1 LSGGDIKKIKI
12 MKIFY
17 QWTKGSYT
25 SIPVYKLAKEY
36 WIPEE
41 NILWTEENFTEIWK
55 KIKKEDWAIWILPIE
70 NSYAWM
76 VHENLFN
83 FLHFDFKIIWEVEV
97 QVNHCLLSK
106 EKNISDVKTV
116 YSHYQALNQVFNFC
130 TKNNIQ
136 REVSIDTAFAAKM
149 VSESDESWIWAIAS
163 REAWELF
170 WLNILEEWIQDQD
183 WNRTRMFVVVKK
195 DSDFNL
201 DKKALKNKISILLEL
216 KDKPSALYNC
226 LWCFVKNDLNLTKI
240 ESMPN
245 PDDPFNYL
253 FCIDFEWKLSDEK
266 VDNMFNELDF
276 FTEDVKILW
285 EY

>member
-1 LSGGDIKKIKI
+1 

-36 WIPEE
+36 WISEE
-41 NILWTEENFTEIWK
+41 NILWTEEDFTEIWK
-55 KIKKEDWAIWILPIE
+55 KINQEDWAIWILPIE

-106 EKNISDVKTV
+106 EKNIADVKKV
-116 YSHYQALNQVFNFC
+116 FSHYQALNQVFNFC
-130 TKNNIQ
+130 TKNNIKK
-136 REVSIDTAFAAKM
+136 EVAIDTAFAAKM
-149 VSESDESWIWAIAS
+149 VSKSCEKWIWAIAS
-163 REAWELF
+163 KEAWELF

-195 DSDFNL
+195 DNNFEFKE
-201 DKKALKNKISILLEL
+201 KKWKISILFEL
-216 KDKPSALYNC
+216 KEDHASALYKC
-226 LWCFVKNDLNLTKI
+226 LWAFATNDLNLTKI

-245 PDDPFNYL
+245 PNDPFNYL
-253 FCIDFEWKLSDEK
+253 FCIDFEWKLENKK
-266 VDNMFNELDF
+266 VKNMFKELNF
-276 FTEDVKILW
+276 FAKNLKILG